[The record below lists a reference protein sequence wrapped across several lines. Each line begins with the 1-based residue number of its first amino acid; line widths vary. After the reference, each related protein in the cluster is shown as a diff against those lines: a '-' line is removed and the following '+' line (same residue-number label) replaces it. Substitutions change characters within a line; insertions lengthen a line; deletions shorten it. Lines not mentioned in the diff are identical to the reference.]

1 MIYLKKMKK
10 TKQETPI
17 KTWYE
22 HLSITHNWIRVDII
36 VDYVNMQV
44 SLVDQN
50 RNKKNWVFC
59 ERGFTYENWWNNILD
74 AMKEAMKI
82 WFDKLREREE
92 IYHKELADKM
102 ILLNNE

>member
-1 MIYLKKMKK
+1 MKK

-22 HLSITHNWIRVDII
+22 HLSIVHNWIRVDII

-44 SLVDQN
+44 SLVDQY
-50 RNKKNWVFC
+50 REKKNWMFC
-59 ERGFTYENWWNNILD
+59 ERWFTYESWRNNILD

-92 IYHKELADKM
+92 INLREFADKM
-102 ILLNNE
+102 VLLNNEEI